1 MEDSSNSGNLWHKS
15 KVEEQ
20 QADLFNGESTTGS
33 VEANSTSLA
42 DIFDTAFSS
51 TVDPSPQSRFTSGN
65 DIYKEIVY
73 FIYSFFYIF
82 LYVFYI

>member
-1 MEDSSNSGNLWHKS
+1 MVLRFFPLFYRMEDSSNSENLWNKT
-15 KVEEQ
+15 KIEEQ

-65 DIYKEIVY
+65 NVCLKIVY
-73 FIYSFFYIF
+73 FIC
-82 LYVFYI
+82 